1 MAHVVLLNG
10 SATAADA
17 GSMPAPGHSPQ
28 TPAGPAPPLVR
39 PMPSSGL
46 RGWIGPVLVTVVA
59 AVLRFVHLGRPDDII
74 FDETYYVKDALALLR
89 FGFERDAVEDANEMI
104 LAQDAAWDQLDI
116 FTDTASFVVHPP
128 LGKWVISVGELAF
141 GVTPFG
147 WRFAVALLGTLS
159 VLMTARIMRRL
170 TRSDVVGTVAGLLV
184 ALDGLH
190 IVMSR
195 TALLDMSLMFLVL
208 AAFGFM
214 LLDRDAVRG
223 RVSAMWPVGS
233 GRTAR
238 GLGPGPIGRLGPG
251 LGVRPWR
258 IAAGATL
265 GLAVGVK
272 WSGLWFMA
280 LFGVLAVVWDLQLR
294 RELRVRHPLRG
305 VVLRDLGPAVL
316 SIVGVGLVAYLAT
329 WTGWLVTSDGY
340 DRQWASTHPG
350 LPFVP
355 DALRSLAEY
364 HRAAWS
370 FHVGLDSPHSYR
382 SSAWSWPV
390 MSRPTSFSYDSEGLS
405 CGADRC
411 SAEVLALGNPI
422 LWWVGLIALAHNAW
436 RAVAGRDWR
445 SGALLVGYAAGW
457 VPWLVFHGRTIFT
470 FYAIVL
476 VPFLAGMLA
485 ISLATLPGGVDASP
499 ARRRWGLIAA
509 GTVLLLIVVATWFF
523 LPIWTGQ
530 VLPYEQWNWRMW
542 MPTWV

>member
-1 MAHVVLLNG
+1 
-10 SATAADA
+10 
-17 GSMPAPGHSPQ
+17 
-28 TPAGPAPPLVR
+28 
-39 PMPSSGL
+39 MPSSGI
-46 RGWIGPVLVTVVA
+46 RGWVGPLLVTVVA
-59 AVLRFVHLGRPDDII
+59 AILRFANLGRPDDII

-89 FGFERDAVEDANEMI
+89 FGYERDAVKGANDVI
-104 LAQDAAWDQLDI
+104 LARDAAWDQLDI

-128 LGKWVISVGELAF
+128 LGKWVIATGEWAF

-147 WRFAVALLGTLS
+147 WRFAVAVLGTLS
-159 VLMTARIMRRL
+159 VLLTARIIRRL

-195 TALLDMSLMFLVL
+195 TALLDMTLMFLVL
-208 AAFGFM
+208 AAFGFL
-214 LLDRDAVRG
+214 LLDRDAVRR
-223 RVSAMWPVGS
+223 RVAGMWWS
-233 GRTAR
+233 GPDP
-238 GLGPGPIGRLGPG
+238 GGPGPAGVLGPG
-251 LGVRPWR
+251 LGLRPWR
-258 IAAGATL
+258 ILAGASL
-265 GLAVGVK
+265 GLACGVK

-280 LFGVLAVVWDLQLR
+280 LFGILTVVWDLQLR
-294 RELRVRHPLRG
+294 RTLGVRRPLRG

-316 SIVGVGLVAYLAT
+316 SIVGVGALAYLAT
-329 WTGWLVTSDGY
+329 WTGWLVTDGGY
-340 DRQWASTHPG
+340 DRQWASAHPG

-355 DALRSLAEY
+355 DALRSLAAY

-422 LWWVGLIALAHNAW
+422 IWWAGLVALAHNLW

-445 SGALLVGYAAGW
+445 SGALLVGYLAGW
-457 VPWLVFHGRTIFT
+457 IPWLVFHERTIFT

-485 ISLATLPGGVDASP
+485 ISLASLPGGADASP
-499 ARRRWGLIAA
+499 KRRQWGLIGA
-509 GTVLLLIVVATWFF
+509 GSVLILVVAATWFF
-523 LPIWTGQ
+523 LPIWTGE